1 MENNFSAVMSER
13 TDEELIKIVTI
24 DKDNYQLLAVEAAEQ
39 EIKKRQ
45 LDIGSI
51 EKISNDLK
59 VVIEEQQSV
68 DSIIVNSWIR
78 LLHFVIDLFASFV
91 IALLLSLPIDLLV
104 KTNNQFNI
112 QLTSFIVLLIS
123 FLGYY
128 IVMEF
133 KYHKTLAKFI
143 TKTKV
148 VKMSGQK
155 PEISDIIIR
164 TLFRL
169 IPFDRVSFI
178 FTKNGFHDYLS
189 KTTVIKD
196 NK

>member
-1 MENNFSAVMSER
+1 M
-13 TDEELIKIVTI
+13 
-24 DKDNYQLLAVEAAEQ
+24 
-39 EIKKRQ
+39 
-45 LDIGSI
+45 
-51 EKISNDLK
+51 K

-104 KTNNQFNI
+104 KTNNQFII

-133 KYHKTLAKFI
+133 KYQKTLAKFI

-169 IPFDRVSFI
+169 IPFI

>member
-45 LDIGSI
+45 LDNGSI

-104 KTNNQFNI
+104 KTNNQIII

-133 KYHKTLAKFI
+133 KYQKTLAKFI